1 MDAQTRMEALR
12 FLHNGMQHSKFAPT
26 RELITRLTSLL
37 GSREAAQEALE
48 EAERIGL
55 IVPEG
60 LIPNPAPPDKTWRLS
75 GTFDRTRLDVPA

>member
-1 MDAQTRMEALR
+1 MDAQTRLRAMR
-12 FLHNGMQHSKFAPT
+12 FLLNGMRLSKFAPT
-26 RELITRLTSLL
+26 HELITRLTSLL

-60 LIPNPAPPDKTWRLS
+60 LVSNPSPQGKSWRLS
-75 GTFDRTRLDVPA
+75 ETFDSRRLEAPA